1 MESIKLFSYNPKNW
15 NQILD
20 SIKDSGSKVYLLTSQ
35 DPTFQR
41 AYKEVSENQEEEIRF
56 PVKERYIDLSLVMA
70 GAGERVDLW
79 AVELLPLLNLYFQ
92 AYNRGEEK
100 RYFMVDKKYAKD
112 ISIVLYYYIDGVESI
127 EKLLEIDKRIVTN
140 IVDIEE
146 AQVDLLQAYL
156 QENLFGNSKFKARL
170 IEELKRFRLFNK
182 IDERKVFSAFI
193 CGPSGI
199 GKTLTAKLLH
209 DYLSPGESY
218 IKINLG
224 NYSDHNALSSLI
236 GSPRGYIGSS
246 KGELSGKVSESK
258 STVILID
265 EFEKASQE
273 VHNFFLE
280 LLADGKFTDS
290 QGREYD
296 LNKYVIVFT
305 SNIDEEDYAKH
316 ISPELRSRF
325 DLSYRMVLLTD
336 EEKLAYVKHKA
347 DYYATKI
354 KEIFNMQVSSAD
366 IVACV
371 TGKISSINNIR
382 FITREIERSVAKLVE
397 TNP

>member
-1 MESIKLFSYNPKNW
+1 MESIKLFSYNSKNW

-35 DPTFQR
+35 DPTIQK
-41 AYKEVSENQEEEIRF
+41 AYKEISENQGEEIRF

-112 ISIVLYYYIDGVESI
+112 ISTVLYYYIDGVESI

-140 IVDIEE
+140 VVDIEE
-146 AQVDLLQAYL
+146 TQVDLLQAYL
-156 QENLFGNSKFKARL
+156 QENLFGNSKFKVRL

-305 SNIDEEDYAKH
+305 SNIDEEDYVKH

-325 DLSYRMVLLTD
+325 DLSYRMVLLND

-347 DYYATKI
+347 NYYATKI
-354 KEIFNMQVSSAD
+354 EEIFNIQVSSAD

-371 TGKISSINNIR
+371 AGKISSINNIR
-382 FITREIERSVAKLVE
+382 FITREIERAVAKLVE
-397 TNP
+397 TNS